1 MQRSSYIFFALSVR
15 TLWALI
21 LGAVIFSVSVTF
33 AWSAELDHFRQ
44 YRYPADGFEVAL
56 PQKPLEFR
64 TDRGPDRGHVNSYQ
78 AVVINPISQYSVFI
92 SHSPKRVFEDAAIKA
107 YLEGIVRGLTTAS
120 NEAVLKYT
128 RRTQF
133 LGFSA
138 IEYQYTHKIAGVPVI
153 GRGIVFLVDGEHI
166 RLSQIYATNDSNA
179 ENNFKQFI
187 SSFRLMPINGA
198 LSKHRFDDRIR
209 SISFSPP
216 DGWKRGTP
224 KFAQVA
230 AIFTNPGGHSIA
242 VLDSGSPAYVCDN
255 YKLEI
260 QATQGVQSIGEVMV
274 SGRAITSLKSTAYNS
289 TAGIQ
294 MTSVHYCVNTTK
306 GAVVMIGAAPEQ
318 TFFRSETIFRN
329 AATSLLV
336 RK

>member
-1 MQRSSYIFFALSVR
+1 MKRSPYKFRTLSVC
-15 TLWALI
+15 TLWALT
-21 LGAVIFSVSVTF
+21 LGTIIFSVPVTI
-33 AWSAELDHFRQ
+33 AWSAEPDHFRQ
-44 YRYPADGFEVAL
+44 YRYPTDGFEVAF

-64 TDRGPDRGHVNSYQ
+64 TDRGPDHGYVNSYQ
-78 AVVINPISQYSVFI
+78 AIVINPVSQYSVFI
-92 SHSPKRVFEDAAIKA
+92 SHSPKRVFEDTAIDA

-120 NEAVLKYT
+120 DEAVLKYT
-128 RRTQF
+128 RRTKL
-133 LGFSA
+133 LGFPA
-138 IEYQYTHKIAGVPVI
+138 IEYQYTHKIEGVSVI
-153 GRGIVFLVDGEHI
+153 GHGIVLLVDGEHI

-179 ENNFKQFI
+179 GNGFKKFVG
-187 SSFRLMPINGA
+187 SFRLMSIDGT
-198 LSKHRFDDRIR
+198 LSKQRFDDRPR

-224 KFAQVA
+224 KFAQVV
-230 AIFTNPGGHSIA
+230 AIFSNPGGHSIT
-242 VLDSGSPAYVCDN
+242 VLDSSTPAYVCDN

-260 QATQGVQSIGEVMV
+260 QATQGVQSVGEITA
-274 SGRAITSLKSTAYNS
+274 SGRIATSLKSTAYNPA
-289 TAGIQ
+289 AGIQ

-306 GAVVMIGAAPEQ
+306 GAVIMIGAAPEQ